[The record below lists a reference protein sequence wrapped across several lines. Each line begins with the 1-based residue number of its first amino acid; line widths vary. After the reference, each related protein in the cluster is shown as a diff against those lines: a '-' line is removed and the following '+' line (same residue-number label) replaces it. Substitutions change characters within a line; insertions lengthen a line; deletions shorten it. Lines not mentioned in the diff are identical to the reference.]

1 METATPANGRVE
13 RAQGVQFYS
22 IQMSG
27 QKTRQIVQSAENNQG
42 SQILLDTNR
51 RIYSIQINGIMLI
64 AARFSRDHALAPG
77 FELVAPAFIF
87 VPRKLTAPRSSNRN
101 NTSFKN
107 VRNPLSPNKKAFS
120 NRNSKPL
127 FRDSQPPSVKLP
139 RITPAWVSVISSGT
153 AGLQSRRKRLGLRGA
168 LAPEAGGSALRSERR
183 PRAMPI
189 AAVPQFPEISARGT
203 NYE

>member
-120 NRNSKPL
+120 NTIMYLTKVRSHGRVSLWLLALGFRRSRNRAK
-127 FRDSQPPSVKLP
+127 
-139 RITPAWVSVISSGT
+139 GT
-153 AGLQSRRKRLGLRGA
+153 FQV
-168 LAPEAGGSALRSERR
+168 LADRSE
-183 PRAMPI
+183 
-189 AAVPQFPEISARGT
+189 
-203 NYE
+203 